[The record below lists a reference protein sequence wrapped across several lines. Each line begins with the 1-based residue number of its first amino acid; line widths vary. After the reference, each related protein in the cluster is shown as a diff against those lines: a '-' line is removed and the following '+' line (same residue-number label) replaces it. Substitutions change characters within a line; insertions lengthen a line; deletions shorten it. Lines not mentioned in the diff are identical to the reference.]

1 MKGKS
6 INAARTH
13 RQKASDTGGT
23 NPAAP
28 RATAIFPVIN
38 IGWINK
44 NNKGKKLTFWS
55 FKIFTM
61 VV

>member
-1 MKGKS
+1 MNGKS

-28 RATAIFPVIN
+28 RATAMFPVIN
-38 IGWINK
+38 IGWVNK
-44 NNKGKKLTFWS
+44 NNKGKKLTF
-55 FKIFTM
+55 
-61 VV
+61 